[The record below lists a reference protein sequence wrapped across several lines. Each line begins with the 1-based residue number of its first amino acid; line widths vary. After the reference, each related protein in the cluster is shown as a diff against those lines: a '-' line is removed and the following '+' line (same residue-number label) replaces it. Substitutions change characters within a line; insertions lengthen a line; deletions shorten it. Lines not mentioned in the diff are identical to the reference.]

1 MNDSSES
8 SAQGADWLVL
18 IHRIPPK
25 PDYLRVKLRRRLARL
40 GAVPLKNS
48 VYVLP
53 DTEEALE
60 DLSWLAR
67 EIEAD
72 GGDAVICNARFVAGV
87 SDDDIRALFRDQ
99 QKEETVPAR
108 HELADEVKPGQT
120 WVTRRDVHVDRIG
133 SAWLIRKL
141 IDPAARFRFVP
152 SRGYKA
158 RPGELRF
165 DMYDAEYTHEGDR
178 CTFETLVRRF
188 AIRDRAIQA
197 IGELI
202 HDIDLKDDKFAR
214 PETRGLA
221 SLIDAIVLSSADDAE
236 RIERGSTVF
245 SDLYTFYQKRSR

>member
-1 MNDSSES
+1 M
-8 SAQGADWLVL
+8 L

-48 VYVLP
+48 VYLLP

-67 EIEAD
+67 EIEAE
-72 GGDAVICNARFVAGV
+72 GGDAVICSARLVSGV
-87 SDDDIRALFRDQ
+87 TDDDIRSLFRDRQ
-99 QKEETVPAR
+99 GEATAPAK
-108 HELADEVKPGQT
+108 HELPDQVDPGQT

-141 IDPAARFRFVP
+141 IDPEARFRFVP
-152 SRGYKA
+152 SRGY
-158 RPGELRF
+158 RRRTGELRF
-165 DMYDAEYTHEGDR
+165 DMYEAEYTHEGER

-188 AIRDRAIQA
+188 GIRDRAISA
-197 IGELI
+197 IAELI
-202 HDIDLKDDKFAR
+202 HDIDLKDDMFGR

-221 SLIDAIVLSSADDAE
+221 SLIDAIVLSSSDDTE
-236 RIERGSTVF
+236 RIERGSTVLN
-245 SDLYTFYQKRSR
+245 DLYTFYQKRSR